1 MLFYANSLIVI
12 EFCHDSIKK
21 INFLYFRCSKNCLF
35 DFSLYLCPQNH
46 LIVMDYD
53 ILQSVSQGSNGAQD
67 AENSRSEAISDELK
81 RRCKLYE
88 AQLGDGQPHVGP
100 FEIEQRITESFAK
113 EHGLWIPID
122 SVFDLGTPGPSG
134 NENDTYVSNDI
145 IYKVNNLLNSGSIL
159 RLFDK
164 VRMHNEIFPE
174 TYYQLYAF
182 TGFDG
187 RTIMPILKQDLVTN
201 AKPTPQISIDTYMAA
216 IGFEKVDSEGRFSN
230 GSYLV
235 WDVIP
240 RNVLVDRITP

>member
-1 MLFYANSLIVI
+1 
-12 EFCHDSIKK
+12 
-21 INFLYFRCSKNCLF
+21 
-35 DFSLYLCPQNH
+35 
-46 LIVMDYD
+46 MDYD

-67 AENSRSEAISDELK
+67 AENSRIEAISDELK
-81 RRCKLYE
+81 RRCNLYE

-100 FEIEQRITESFAK
+100 FEIV
-113 EHGLWIPID
+113 D

-187 RTIMPILKQDLVTN
+187 RTIMPILKQDLVKN

-240 RNVLVDRITP
+240 RNVLVDRDGDIFVVDAEIKCI